1 MGRESDMSS
10 DGRRENAEALL
21 EEYGRLPRLVIF
33 LAAAPGAGKTRRLI
47 DEIRRMRAQ
56 GRDAAIG
63 WIDTKGRSDLD
74 WLAEGVPRIPPR
86 RVELNGKWFEDFDL
100 AAALERKPAV
110 LALDEVAHVTLPGSP
125 YANRWEEA
133 IALREAGITVLCALN
148 IAHLESVAP
157 IAERLTGYP
166 LRAVVP
172 DRFLASADEVVALD
186 VSPRLVRSRLRSGK
200 IVRDADVDTAL
211 ERTFSERTLQILREL
226 LLHAV
231 DTVTVA
237 TVSAERVSTAVAFV
251 PALISAQAYVE
262 RAAAVADALDLA
274 LEVRPLAG
282 ADIVDLNDAAR
293 RNNAEFLREPIDPAT
308 LDLTQVR
315 ASLMVVPRGGFARRI
330 VNRALERDVFV
341 IDPEQSFLA
350 DPVQPRRIDEQ
361 LGAANERYGRLTVYL
376 GAAAGSG
383 KTYAMLDRAHQ
394 LFDEGVDVV
403 AAFVETHGR
412 PETQRMLDGLTALPR
427 KIVTK
432 DGIRY
437 EELDRD
443 ATIARHP
450 QVALVDEL
458 AHTNAPSLA
467 AHKRYEDVLAILR
480 SGIDVVTTLNVQH
493 LEGLNDTMFRLTK
506 TRVRET
512 IPDGMLSLADEVIL
526 IDVSP
531 HTLRERMR
539 DGKIYPAERVER
551 ALSGF
556 FCVDNLTALREI
568 ALREAA
574 RARSRERH
582 RVPFERLL
590 LCVGPRREDQALIR
604 RCSQVAARLGVAFSV
619 AMILEPRDAADPEL
633 IAALQREA
641 HRQGA
646 RWQQETTAAAPR
658 RIIELARLVPETVV
672 AVAATLRKPRWP
684 QRNAFAR
691 RILDAGARE
700 LIVLTRR

>member
-1 MGRESDMSS
+1 MGSE
-10 DGRRENAEALL
+10 GRRTNAEALL
-21 EEYGRLPRLVIF
+21 EEYGRKARLIIY

-47 DEIRRMRAQ
+47 EEIRRMRAQ
-56 GRDAAIG
+56 GRDAVIG
-63 WIDTKGRSDLD
+63 WIDTKGRADLD
-74 WLAEGVPRIPPR
+74 WLAEPVPRLTPR
-86 RVELNGKWFEDFDL
+86 RVERNGKWFEDFDL
-100 AAALERKPAV
+100 AAALARKPAAIV
-110 LALDEVAHVTLPGSP
+110 LDEIAHVTLPGSP
-125 YANRWEEA
+125 FANRWEEA
-133 IALREAGITVLCALN
+133 LALREAGITVLCALN
-148 IAHLESVAP
+148 VAHLESVAP
-157 IAERLTGYP
+157 VAERLTGYP
-166 LRAVVP
+166 LRALVP

-200 IVRDADVDTAL
+200 IVSEADVETAL

-231 DTVTVA
+231 DTVTVPN
-237 TVSAERVSTAVAFV
+237 VSAERVSTAVVFA
-251 PALISAQAYVE
+251 PAMQSAQAYVE
-262 RAAAVADALDLA
+262 RSAAVADALDLA
-274 LEVRPLAG
+274 LEVRPLG
-282 ADIVDLNDAAR
+282 DADIPELSDAAR
-293 RNNAEFLREPIDPAT
+293 RSNAELLSEPIDPAT
-308 LDLTQVR
+308 VDLERIR
-315 ASLMVVPRGGFARRI
+315 ASLMIVPRGAFARRI

-341 IDPEQSFLA
+341 IDPDQSFLA
-350 DPVQPRRIDEQ
+350 DPVEPRRLDEH
-361 LGAANERYGRLTVYL
+361 LGGPSERYGRLTVYL

-394 LFDEGVDVV
+394 LLDDGIDVV

-412 PETQRMLDGLTALPR
+412 AETARMLEGLTVLPR

-458 AHTNAPSLA
+458 AHTNAPSLTS
-467 AHKRYEDVLAILR
+467 HKRYEDVLAILR
-480 SGIDVVTTLNVQH
+480 SGVDVLTTLNVQH
-493 LEGLNDTMFRLTK
+493 LEALNDTIFRLTK

-512 IPDGMLSLADEVIL
+512 LPDGILSLADEVIL

-531 HTLRERMR
+531 HALRERMR
-539 DGKIYPAERVER
+539 DGKIYPRERAER
-551 ALSGF
+551 ALAVF
-556 FCVDNLTALREI
+556 FSVENLSALREI

-590 LCVGPRREDQALIR
+590 LCVGPRREDEALIR
-604 RCSQVAARLGVAFSV
+604 RCSQVAARLGVEFAV
-619 AMILEPRDAADPEL
+619 AMILEPRDAADPAL
-633 IAALQREA
+633 ISALQREA
-641 HRQGA
+641 HRQNAG
-646 RWQQETTAAAPR
+646 WQQETTAAAPR
-658 RIIELARLVPETVV
+658 RIIELARSVPETVV
-672 AVAATLRKPRWP
+672 AVASTLRKPRWP

-691 RILDAGARE
+691 RVLDAGARE